1 MNNELYINQLLDE
14 YIQGKLSRKDAVA
27 ELVQQGVAD
36 AAFEL
41 DLHKAAVTAL
51 RQGTVIK
58 QVKNIHQ
65 HYAQQKQ
72 SARIFTMKKPLAWML
87 RVAAVFLIALG
98 AWFTYQY
105 TTISSEKMYA
115 QIYQAYN
122 VNTDRA
128 AIGEIVTHQMVEQF
142 KAGDFPAVIKTYQ
155 GIPATNNR
163 EKFLTAIALQ
173 ETGRFPEAILLLE
186 QLVKENEEKKT
197 RLYQDEAEFYLG
209 LNYLKIKNNDAA
221 KRLFKKIHD
230 DPGHTFHERISQSV
244 LQKMKWLR

>member
-14 YIQGKLSRKDAVA
+14 YIQHKLSRKDAAA
-27 ELVQQGVAD
+27 ELAQQGVPD
-36 AAFEL
+36 AEFEL
-41 DLHKAAVTAL
+41 DLHTAAVTAL
-51 RQGTVIK
+51 KQGMVLQ
-58 QVKNIHQ
+58 QVKNVHQ
-65 HYAQQKQ
+65 QFLQQKQ
-72 SARIFTMKKPLAWML
+72 PARVFQLKKSIAWML

-105 TTISSEKMYA
+105 TNISSEKIYTE
-115 QIYQAYN
+115 IYQAYN

-163 EKFLTAIALQ
+163 EKFLTAIAFQ
-173 ETGRFPEAILLLE
+173 ETGNYSKAVPLLE
-186 QLVKENEEKKT
+186 QLIKENEEKQS

-221 KRLFKKIHD
+221 NRLFKKIHD

-244 LQKMKWLR
+244 LRKMKWLR

>member
-14 YIQGKLSRKDAVA
+14 YIQYKLNRKDAVA
-27 ELVQQGVAD
+27 ELVQQGVPD
-36 AAFEL
+36 AEFEL
-41 DLHKAAVTAL
+41 DLHAAAVTAL
-51 RQGTVIK
+51 KQGTVLQ
-58 QVKNIHQ
+58 QVKNVHQ
-65 HYAQQKQ
+65 QYLQQKKP
-72 SARIFTMKKPLAWML
+72 ARVLPLKKPFAWML
-87 RVAAVFLIALG
+87 RVAAVFILALA

-105 TTISSEKMYA
+105 SNISSEK
-115 QIYQAYN
+115 IYSEVYQTYN

-128 AIGEIVTHQMVEQF
+128 AIGEIVTHQMVDQF

-155 GIPATNNR
+155 GLQATNNR

-173 ETGRFPEAILLLE
+173 ETGKYPEAIRLLE
-186 QLVKENEEKKT
+186 QIIKENEEKKG

-221 KRLFKKIHD
+221 NRLFKKIHD